1 MMKRLTMALTIS
13 CVVATVGF
21 AETYAE
27 RLGWGPNDRVLII
40 HSDDVGMSMAN
51 NRGSA
56 EALEFGLVTSV
67 SVMMPCPWVS
77 EWLAYTKAHPTIDS
91 GLHLT
96 LTSEYDGYR
105 WPPVAG
111 KPTVPGLADAHG
123 CLPDNVGLVVDNAS
137 ADEVEA
143 EIRAQ
148 IDRAETMGLPITHL
162 DSHMGTLFEPKYIER
177 FVKVGIEKQ
186 IPIIMRGAR
195 PGQDLSEWAE
205 KTWDG
210 GLPVLDY
217 VHTASY
223 NWKTTDLDEKAE
235 LYIKAIRDLKPGVT
249 EMIIHCTKPDDV
261 IGVINGNRDF
271 LYGDYFSMIDERVKK
286 AVEEEGII
294 LTTWRELKERRDKA
308 GK

>member
-1 MMKRLTMALTIS
+1 MTNLTTTLMLSLCIANA
-13 CVVATVGF
+13 AT
-21 AETYAE
+21 AETYGE
-27 RLGWGPNDRVLII
+27 RLGWGPKDRVLIL

-77 EWLAYTKAHPTIDS
+77 DWLAYIKEHPNVDT

-111 KPTVPGLADAHG
+111 KQIVPGLADEHG
-123 CLPDNVGLVVDNAS
+123 CLPDNVGLVVKNAT

-148 IDRAETMGLPITHL
+148 IDRAQTMGLPITHL
-162 DSHMGTLFEPKYIER
+162 DTHMGTLMESKFIER

-186 IPIIMRGAR
+186 IPVIMRASRGN
-195 PGQDLSEWAE
+195 QDLSAIAD
-205 KTWDG
+205 KVWDG

-217 VHTASY
+217 VHTATY
-223 NWKTTDLDEKAE
+223 NWKTTDIDEKVA
-235 LYIKAIRDLKPGVT
+235 LYIKAIERLKPGVT
-249 EMIIHCTKPDDV
+249 EIILHATKPDDT

-271 LYGDYFSMIDERVKK
+271 LYGDYYAMIDERVKK
-286 AVEEEGII
+286 AIEDEGII
-294 LTTWRELKERRDKA
+294 LTTWRELKQRRDKV

>member
-1 MMKRLTMALTIS
+1 MSRITNVMALSFCI
-13 CVVATVGF
+13 VNLAQ

-27 RLGWGPNDRVLII
+27 RLGWDSEDRVLII
-40 HSDDVGMSMAN
+40 HSDDIGMSLAN

-77 EWLAYTKAHPTIDS
+77 DWLAYMKDHPNVDC

-111 KPTVPGLADAHG
+111 KQVVPGLADAHG
-123 CLPDNVGLVVDNAS
+123 CLPDNVGLVVENAT

-148 IDRAETMGLPITHL
+148 IDRAQTMGLPITHL
-162 DSHMGTLFEPKYIER
+162 DTHMGTLFEPEFLER

-186 IPIIMRGAR
+186 IPIIMRAR
-195 PGQDLSEWAE
+195 RGNENISKWAK

-223 NWKTTDLDEKAE
+223 NWKTTDLDEKVAH
-235 LYIKAIRDLKPGVT
+235 YIQAIRDLKPGVT

-261 IGVINGNRDF
+261 IGEINGHRDF
-271 LYGDYFSMIDERVKK
+271 LYGDYFAMIDDRVKK
-286 AVEEEGII
+286 AIEEEGII
-294 LTTWRELKERRDKA
+294 LTTWRELKERRDA
-308 GK
+308 VGK

>member
-1 MMKRLTMALTIS
+1 MKRLTKTLILSACIA
-13 CVVATVGF
+13 CAAQ

-40 HSDDVGMSMAN
+40 HSDDVGMSLAN

-56 EALEFGLVTSV
+56 EALEYGLVTSV

-77 EWLAYTKAHPTIDS
+77 DWLAYVEEHPNIDT

-111 KPTVPGLADAHG
+111 KAITPGLADQHG
-123 CLPDNVGLVVDNAS
+123 CLPDNVGLVVENAT

-148 IDRAETMGLPITHL
+148 IDRAQTMGLPITHL
-162 DSHMGTLFEPKYIER
+162 DSHMGTLFEPKFIER
-177 FVKVGIEKQ
+177 FVKVGVEKQ
-186 IPIIMRGAR
+186 IPIIMRAAR
-195 PGQDLSEWAE
+195 PGQDLSIWAE
-205 KTWDG
+205 KTWNG

-217 VHTASY
+217 VHTDTY
-223 NWKTTDLDEKAE
+223 NWKTTDLDEKAA
-235 LYIKAIRDLKPGVT
+235 LYIQAIRDLKPGIT

-286 AVEEEGII
+286 AIEEEGII
-294 LTTWRELKERRDKA
+294 LTTWRELKERRDSVED
-308 GK
+308 